1 MDSKISLIDSFLQKP
16 PSAYFDES
24 NSDKTGVRHDYGNLY
39 DWLIS
44 SLLFQNGMQPIRVLE
59 IGVTM
64 FGEGSGH
71 AFAKMPFVEKFVGLD
86 VNPIQEDF
94 GEKGVFLNV
103 DAYSEKGLQS
113 AARYAPYHLLIDDA
127 EHSHEQ
133 QVAFFTM
140 YTSLCATP
148 GVMLCED
155 VPKLTIMKRLKEIK
169 DPTLLKVRVPGA
181 FIATKGK
188 LDNNV
193 LLKINIDSKATT
205 QAS

>member
-1 MDSKISLIDSFLQKP
+1 MASNISLVDCFAEKR

-39 DWLIS
+39 DWLFS

-86 VNPIQEDF
+86 KNPVHEDF

-103 DAYSEKGLQS
+103 DAYTEHGLQS

-127 EHSHEQ
+127 EHIHDQ

-140 YTSLCATP
+140 YTPLCATP
-148 GVMLCED
+148 GIMICED
-155 VPKLTIMKRLKEIK
+155 VPRITIAKRLKAIR
-169 DPTLLKVRVPGA
+169 DPSLLHIRVPGSL
-181 FIATKGK
+181 IASKGK

-193 LLKINIDSKATT
+193 LLKTNIIGLT
-205 QAS
+205 Q